1 MSSTRIVA
9 FALGN
14 TIRADD
20 GAGIALARGLAS
32 LVPGLEVI
40 EASELTPEHADVI
53 GDASGVLFLDASV
66 AGKPGEVRAS
76 RIVPRVA
83 REAILHALTPEEIL
97 GLARTIHG
105 RVPPAGLVTVA
116 GREFA
121 FGEGL
126 SAEVEAALPRAR
138 QMARE
143 LADGFSAPR
152 R

>member
-1 MSSTRIVA
+1 MTSRKIVA

-20 GAGIALARGLAS
+20 GAGIALARGLAA
-32 LVPGLEVI
+32 LVPGLEII
-40 EASELTPEHADVI
+40 EAQELVPEHADAI
-53 GDASGVLFLDASV
+53 GDAAGVLFLDASV
-66 AGKPGEVRAS
+66 AGTPGEIHAS

-83 REAILHALTPEEIL
+83 RAAILHALTPEEIL
-97 GLARTIHG
+97 GLARAIHG
-105 RVPPAGLVTVA
+105 NAPPAGLVTVA

-138 QMARE
+138 ELARE
-143 LADGFSAPR
+143 LADGFAPAR

>member
-1 MSSTRIVA
+1 MKIVA

-40 EASELTPEHADVI
+40 EAQELGPQHAEAI
-53 GDASGVLFLDASV
+53 SDAGGVLFLDASV
-66 AGKPGEVRAS
+66 AGRPGEVRAS
-76 RIVPRVA
+76 RVLPRQA
-83 REAILHALTPEEIL
+83 REAILHALTPEEVL
-97 GLARTIHG
+97 GLARALHG
-105 RVPPAGLVTVA
+105 SVPPAGLVTVS

-138 QMARE
+138 DMARE
-143 LADGFSAPR
+143 LADGFAHSR

>member
-1 MSSTRIVA
+1 MKIVA

-40 EASELTPEHADVI
+40 EAAELVPEHAEVI
-53 GDASGVLFLDASV
+53 GGAGGVLFLDASV

-76 RIVPRVA
+76 RIVPRQA
-83 REAILHALTPEEIL
+83 REAILHALTPEEIM
-97 GLARTIHG
+97 GLARTLHG
-105 RVPPAGLVTVA
+105 RAPPAGLVTVA

-138 QMARE
+138 EMARE
-143 LADGFSAPR
+143 LADGFARPR
-152 R
+152 V

>member
-53 GDASGVLFLDASV
+53 GDANGVLFLDASV
-66 AGKPGEVRAS
+66 AGKPGEIRAS

>member
-1 MSSTRIVA
+1 MKIVA

-40 EASELTPEHADVI
+40 EAAELVPEHAEAI
-53 GDASGVLFLDASV
+53 GGAGGVLFLDASV

-76 RIVPRVA
+76 RIVPRQA
-83 REAILHALTPEEIL
+83 REAILHALTPEEIM
-97 GLARTIHG
+97 GLARTLHG
-105 RVPPAGLVTVA
+105 RAPPAGLVTVA

-138 QMARE
+138 EMARE
-143 LADGFSAPR
+143 LADGFALPR
-152 R
+152 V

>member
-1 MSSTRIVA
+1 MTSRKIVA

-20 GAGIALARGLAS
+20 GAGIALARGLAA

-40 EASELTPEHADVI
+40 EAQELAPEHADAI
-53 GDASGVLFLDASV
+53 GDAAGVLFLDASV
-66 AGKPGEVRAS
+66 VGVPGEIQAS
-76 RIVPRVA
+76 RLVPRVA
-83 REAILHALTPEEIL
+83 RAAILHALTPEEVL
-97 GLARTIHG
+97 GLARAIHG
-105 RVPPAGLVTVA
+105 SAPPAGLVTVA

-126 SAEVEAALPRAR
+126 SAEVEAALPRACEL
-138 QMARE
+138 ARE
-143 LADGFSAPR
+143 LADGFAPVR

>member
-1 MSSTRIVA
+1 MRIVA

-20 GAGIALARGLAS
+20 GAGIALARGLAD
-32 LVPGLEVI
+32 LVPNLEVI
-40 EASELTPEHADVI
+40 EAQELVAEHAEKID
-53 GDASGVLFLDASV
+53 GAGGVLFLDASV

-76 RIVPRVA
+76 QVVPRQA

-97 GLARTIHG
+97 GLARALHG
-105 RVPPAGLVTVA
+105 SVPPAGLVTVA

-138 QMARE
+138 EMARE
-143 LADGFSAPR
+143 LATGFARPR

>member
-1 MSSTRIVA
+1 MRIVA

-20 GAGIALARGLAS
+20 GAGIALARGLGA

-40 EASELTPEHADVI
+40 EVQELGPEHADVLD
-53 GDASGVLFLDASV
+53 GASGVLFLDASV
-66 AGKPGEVRAS
+66 AGTPGEVRAS
-76 RIVPRVA
+76 RIVPRPA
-83 REAILHALTPEEIL
+83 REAIMHALMPEEIL
-97 GLARTIHG
+97 GLARALHG
-105 RVPPAGLVTVA
+105 HAPPAGLVTVA

-126 SAEVEAALPRAR
+126 SPEVEAALPRAR
-138 QMARE
+138 EMARD
-143 LADGFSAPR
+143 LADAFAAAPR